1 MFYLLIQIEVISHV
15 RLYFLLSLN
24 IALFMNK
31 RSIKNL
37 FKLYVCRVTSSSDC
51 STKEV

>member
-1 MFYLLIQIEVISHV
+1 MFYLLIQIVVLSHV

-31 RSIKNL
+31 NQSRIYSNLIFVGVKSIL
-37 FKLYVCRVTSSSDC
+37 
-51 STKEV
+51 